1 MSSDWGKGINEIL
14 ERDRAQR
21 KKRKQEFKRHPP
33 QAEIEV
39 GEGVYKHKIG
49 FWNVTGGIIKIIA
62 DKNGVYDPIDIV
74 EIYENEVEVIKRV
87 SRLPKLTGD

>member
-1 MSSDWGKGINEIL
+1 MSSDWGKGISEIL

-33 QAEIEV
+33 QEEIEI

-49 FWNVTGGIIKIIA
+49 FWIVTGGIIKIQA
-62 DKNGVYDPIDIV
+62 DKNGAYDPMDIV
-74 EIYENEVEVIKRV
+74 EIRENEVDAIKRV
-87 SRLPKLTGD
+87 SKLPKITGN